1 MFCYSSSDDEQ
12 QDFVTS
18 TRKRSLSIIDTKS
31 SSYSNF
37 TQSFAVLN
45 SLPNRIKRQQPLSEP
60 QVVPPVIVCKNIEKK
75 FVEPSKLIQYGP
87 TSDPSVAEGGWTSEE
102 VNEDINLCFS
112 RFYFSFSF
120 SIRQLF

>member
-1 MFCYSSSDDEQ
+1 
-12 QDFVTS
+12 
-18 TRKRSLSIIDTKS
+18 
-31 SSYSNF
+31 
-37 TQSFAVLN
+37 
-45 SLPNRIKRQQPLSEP
+45 LSEP